1 MDSEDK
7 TQLNKGD
14 SKATIKWQNKLAP
27 WLIAMPTLLVIIFIV
42 LATQQ
47 VIQFNKLLEVRRGET
62 MVEAINAQTDK
73 TVKDNLE
80 YVKWIT
86 LAMMEEESYN
96 KRYNQAGF
104 LIMSRI
110 FTKYLGFF
118 TGMVL
123 AIVGAVFIIGKI
135 KEDTTQLEGSIA
147 DQSKLKLVSSSPGI
161 IFGVL
166 GTILMLSTI
175 LQHTEVQVRDAPLYL
190 KMPFEQATNKT
201 THINQL
207 NTDEIN
213 EMFTDTLSEEG
224 Q

>member
-1 MDSEDK
+1 MSSSETAD
-7 TQLNKGD
+7 QNKGE

-27 WLIAMPTLLVIIFIV
+27 WLIAMPTLLVIVFIV

-47 VIQFNKLLEVRRGET
+47 VIQFNKLLEVNPDKTIIET
-62 MVEAINAQTDK
+62 INDQTDK
-73 TVKDNLE
+73 SVKDNLE

-135 KEDTTQLEGSIA
+135 KEDTTQIEGSLA
-147 DQSKLKLVSSSPGI
+147 DQSKLKLVASSPGI

-175 LQHTEVQVRDAPLYL
+175 LQHNEVAVRDVPLYL
-190 KMPFEQATNKT
+190 KSPVELQTTNKSAK
-201 THINQL
+201 INQI

-213 EMFTDTLSEEG
+213 DMFNDSTSSN
-224 Q
+224 

>member
-14 SKATIKWQNKLAP
+14 SKATMKWQNKLAP

-42 LATQQ
+42 LATRQM
-47 VIQFNKLLEVRRGET
+47 IQFNKLLDVRRGET
-62 MVEAINAQTDK
+62 MVEAINAQTEK
-73 TVKDNLE
+73 SVKDNLE

-135 KEDTTQLEGSIA
+135 KEDTTQIEGSMA
-147 DQSKLKLVSSSPGI
+147 DQTKLKLVSSSPGI

-190 KMPFEQATNKT
+190 KMPFEQETNKT

-213 EMFTDTLSEEG
+213 EMFTDTLSEAG